1 MRIANNYLSIFDHNL
16 KEIFALTQNSVELKF
31 LKPGVDPLSGRRW
44 KNSEVMNQVMLCF
57 QCLRSYN
64 ADREV
69 GLLAL
74 KKIFSSKIDDFM
86 KSYGHDNHQ
95 AFNLLQN
102 LVKEIV
108 DKGDVAKSEEFAILH
123 LVLEALC

>member
-1 MRIANNYLSIFDHNL
+1 MRIVNNYLSIFDHNL

-31 LKPGVDPLSGRRW
+31 LKPGADPLLGRRW

-86 KSYGHDNHQ
+86 KNYGDHHQ

>member
-1 MRIANNYLSIFDHNL
+1 MRIVNNYLSIFDHNL

-31 LKPGVDPLSGRRW
+31 LKPGADPLLGRRW

-86 KSYGHDNHQ
+86 KNYGDDHQ